1 MLGQYRRPVLG
12 RFGPVT
18 ESGPFK
24 RPYHSARRL
33 HRVWLFYV
41 QHQFEMT
48 GNSTSTNGPTPMEQI
63 NPAAMAAIVTLV
75 TPAPAYTAPP
85 VASGYH
91 NYAPG
96 YWGAT
101 GAGVPAMDGVEDTL
115 RQIR

>member
-1 MLGQYRRPVLG
+1 MDLSR
-12 RFGPVT
+12 GPT
-18 ESGPFK
+18 ILLAGFIG
-24 RPYHSARRL
+24 
-33 HRVWLFYV
+33 VWLFYV

-85 VASGYH
+85 VASGYY

-101 GAGVPAMDGVEDTL
+101 GAGVPTMDGVEDTL